1 MEPIVVFVDDLYEEL
16 EAWYP
21 IHRLAEEG
29 WDVLVVGPEARIYRG
44 LHDYPI
50 EARIAAADVR
60 AEDVAGVIVPG
71 GYAPDTLRCDPDVL
85 RLVADCCRDGKLT
98 AAICHAAAWV
108 LASAGVLDGRRA
120 TCLHRVKDDL
130 VNAGATYEDAAV
142 VRDGN
147 LVTSRTP
154 DDLPD
159 FSREILAVLGERA
172 AGSAAA
178 AMPGGAAR

>member
-1 MEPIVVFVDDLYEEL
+1 MEPIVVFVEDQYEEL

-21 IHRLAEEG
+21 IHRLAEENH
-29 WDVLVVGPEARIYRG
+29 DVLVVGPEARTYRG

-50 EARIAAADVR
+50 EAQVAARDVR
-60 AEDVAGVIVPG
+60 SEDVGGVIVPG
-71 GYAPDTLRCDPDVL
+71 GYAPDLLRCDPDVL
-85 RLVADCCRDGKLT
+85 RLVADSCRDGKLT

-130 VNAGATYEDAAV
+130 VNAGASYEDAAV

-154 DDLPD
+154 DDLPA
-159 FSREILAVLGERA
+159 FSREILAVLRERA
-172 AGSAAA
+172 AAPAPAVS
-178 AMPGGAAR
+178 GGAAR